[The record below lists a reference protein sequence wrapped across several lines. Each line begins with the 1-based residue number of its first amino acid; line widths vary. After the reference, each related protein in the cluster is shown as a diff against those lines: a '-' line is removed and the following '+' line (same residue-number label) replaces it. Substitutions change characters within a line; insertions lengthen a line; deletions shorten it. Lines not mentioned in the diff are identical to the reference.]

1 MHTWKVCFTLCQ
13 CYSFCHNN
21 IWINKGALDI
31 FVLVI
36 NFLTLDWEPKHVTIG
51 LFKTKGIVEINLVN
65 NYKFY
70 LRNISWLTK
79 IFVMWNIKAQIY
91 LQWKMF
97 LNKSLV
103 IKNWGY
109 WHHLKAFFFAMPFFK
124 LANMPLL
131 LKS

>member
-1 MHTWKVCFTLCQ
+1 
-13 CYSFCHNN
+13 
-21 IWINKGALDI
+21 
-31 FVLVI
+31 
-36 NFLTLDWEPKHVTIG
+36 
-51 LFKTKGIVEINLVN
+51 
-65 NYKFY
+65 
-70 LRNISWLTK
+70 
-79 IFVMWNIKAQIY
+79 MWNIKAQIY

-109 WHHLKAFFFAMPFFK
+109 WHHLKVFFFAMPFFK